1 MSDKWEGGGSKISF
15 LDGPILCSTMNKT
28 FKLIQIQ
35 PIVPIPCVLWGM
47 NYICAKSY
55 LSDFDVEV
63 YHWILKWFYLRKST
77 GPQYII
83 EFRNRNIFAI
93 YVTYVIHSSFIKGTV
108 NCECESN
115 QEMDFE

>member
-1 MSDKWEGGGSKISF
+1 MTSF
-15 LDGPILCSTMNKT
+15 LDEPILCSTMNKT